1 MMDSNDREILQ
12 VRLRFLDII
21 KSFFINQPDAERMSR
36 WRGTF
41 SALTKETISPEFDK
55 SVSEINRFL
64 STKKLFE
71 LQDEYYHL
79 FTDPFSEEQVN
90 TAASFYMDG
99 RSYGQ
104 TLVELRSLLAEA
116 GLEKKQDVAETE
128 DSLVVMLDAM
138 TRLIEEEKNTPSEGV
153 KEFQSQ
159 LLWNYLVPFSEKL
172 TEACN
177 GLESAE
183 FYQTCSAFFVGYLEL
198 EKGFLAL
205 VEQ

>member
-12 VRLRFLDII
+12 VRLRFFDLI
-21 KSFFINQPDAERMSR
+21 KSFFLSQPDAERMSR

-41 SALTKETISPEFDK
+41 SALTKEIISPGFDK
-55 SVSEINRFL
+55 SVKEIHQFL
-64 STKKLFE
+64 ESKNLHE

-90 TAASFYMDG
+90 TAASFYIDG

-104 TLVELRSLLAEA
+104 TLVDLRSLLAEA
-116 GLEKKQDVAETE
+116 GLERKAEVSEAE
-128 DSLVVMLDAM
+128 DSLVVMLDIM
-138 TRLIEEEKNTPSEGV
+138 IRLIEEEKNTGSDLV
-153 KEFQSQ
+153 KDLQTK

-172 TEACN
+172 TDACKAR
-177 GLESAE
+177 ESAQ
-183 FYQTCSAFFVGYLEL
+183 FYQACSTLFAGYLDI

-205 VEQ
+205 VES